1 MTKIVNGYSSKIKPA
16 SNKRTIDLKKINI
29 GIFSILSVLGVFYL
43 VSISDLTVKGFALQ
57 ELKNKV
63 AAINDEKVS
72 NEEQINKLQS
82 YYSLSS
88 RTKGLN
94 MVAIGDIEY
103 LNKNAASAA
112 ALAKK

>member
-1 MTKIVNGYSSKIKPA
+1 MTKTVNTYSSKIKPV
-16 SNKRTIDLKKINI
+16 SKGFRIDLKKINI
-29 GIFSILSVLGVFYL
+29 SIFSLLSILGIFYL
-43 VSISDLTVKGFALQ
+43 VSVSDLTVKGFALQ
-57 ELKNKV
+57 ELKSQ
-63 AAINDEKVS
+63 AASVGNEKLM
-72 NEEQINKLQS
+72 NEEAINKLQS

-103 LNKNAASAA
+103 LNKNTA